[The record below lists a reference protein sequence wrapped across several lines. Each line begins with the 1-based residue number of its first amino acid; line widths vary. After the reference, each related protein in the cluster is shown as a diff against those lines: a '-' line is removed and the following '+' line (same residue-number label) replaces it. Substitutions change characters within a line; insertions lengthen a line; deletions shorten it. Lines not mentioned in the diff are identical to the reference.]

1 MTVQDLRIAV
11 VVAPS
16 LPIGLIANT
25 VATTCI
31 GIGTV
36 VTELG
41 RTLLT
46 DTSGRTVQTSANRPV
61 PVLQASEEAIGAL
74 LLRALPAPER
84 AVVVPFP
91 RFARSLHRFED
102 YLTEFPRRD
111 LKDEII
117 EGLGL
122 AGPEKW
128 IRSLTGNL
136 KLLR

>member
-1 MTVQDLRIAV
+1 MSVPDLRIAV
-11 VVAPS
+11 IVAPS
-16 LPIGLIANT
+16 LPTGLIANT
-25 VATTCI
+25 IATTCI
-31 GIGTV
+31 GIGTI
-36 VTELG
+36 VTQLG
-41 RTLLT
+41 GTALT
-46 DTSGRTVQTSANRPV
+46 DTSGRTVHTSANRPV
-61 PVLQASEEAIGAL
+61 PILQATEEAIGAL

-102 YLTEFPRRD
+102 YLAAFAHCD

-128 IRSLTGNL
+128 IRSLTGSL